1 MAEQIEIHAR
11 ESLYTAQMKRMDVLT
26 VLMLAYG
33 ASSLLHFIHNA
44 QFVRD
49 YPNFPDTITALQ
61 VYGVWLLIAATGVAG
76 YLLMRF
82 GLRVPGLLVTAVY
95 AGFGFN
101 GLLNYKLAPM
111 SAHSFAMNSTILTE
125 VTLAALLLCV
135 VIVNLA
141 RHMRSA
147 ANE

>member
-1 MAEQIEIHAR
+1 
-11 ESLYTAQMKRMDVLT
+11 MKRMDVLT

-44 QFVRD
+44 QFARD

-76 YLLMRF
+76 SLLMRF
-82 GLRVPGLLVTAVY
+82 GPRVAGLLVTAVY

-101 GLLNYKLAPM
+101 GLLHYRLAPM

-125 VTLAALLLCV
+125 VALAAALLCV
-135 VIVNLA
+135 VIVNLCAVGPA
-141 RHMRSA
+141 RMRRP
-147 ANE
+147 